1 MYMALDMPFTNP
13 AEATAAIGDIK
24 MYFVGNEKDGFVR
37 EGNKRYRQYI
47 LLSKDLAKLNN
58 ITNALDGSLAFV
70 IDTNSNYRLKGGQWI
85 TES

>member
-1 MYMALDMPFTNP
+1 MYMALDMVFTNP
-13 AEATAAIGDIK
+13 AEAAAAIGDIK
-24 MYFVGNEKDGFVR
+24 MYFVGKEDEGFVK
-37 EGNKRYRQYI
+37 EGNKKYREYI